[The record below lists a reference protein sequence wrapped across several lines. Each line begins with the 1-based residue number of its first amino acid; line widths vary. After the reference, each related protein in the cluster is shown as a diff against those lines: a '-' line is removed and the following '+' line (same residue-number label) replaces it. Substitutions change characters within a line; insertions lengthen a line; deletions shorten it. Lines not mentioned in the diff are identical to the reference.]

1 MKQRLLLAVA
11 LLPLGHLHA
20 AGTGFKTGQTF
31 QLKVVRVTSTI
42 QTGYFGVVTKS
53 KIPQTVPNFKKSDRI
68 SFAIA
73 KGGVLT
79 AKGIRIP
86 FAHESKGVVEY
97 NAFKEGTVNWTAH
110 AELNKAGGHA
120 TGGTLSYFIQDFS
133 GAEPVFRTVVY
144 RLDG

>member
-1 MKQRLLLAVA
+1 MKQLLLLAVA
-11 LLPLGHLHA
+11 LFPMGHLHA

-31 QLKVVRVTSTI
+31 KLKVVRVSSTI
-42 QTGYFGVVTKS
+42 KTGYFGVETRS
-53 KIPQTVPNFKKSDRI
+53 KIPQTVPNFKKSDLI

-97 NAFKEGTVNWTAH
+97 NAFKEGTITWTAN
-110 AELNKAGGHA
+110 AELNKAGGQA
-120 TGGTLSYFIQDFS
+120 TGGRLSYFIQDFS

-144 RLDG
+144 QLD